1 MRCRR
6 FRDDRGGECK
16 ERVSTGRARQASG
29 SRWRV
34 ALLVAAALFA
44 AAAGCKTASGPNSA
58 GLDIDPRE
66 RASRVPLGDDTV
78 ALLKIH
84 PEPLDRALEQ
94 LQGWRP
100 ESSESESA
108 TNLDVSE
115 PGARFA
121 AALLDGFPPLPDA
134 LESPGRSIS
143 FDALDAMRPFY
154 LAFSER
160 GNVRQLRRIRYGYPF
175 AGPDALRR
183 GVAAR
188 LLLPSDRPERLAD
201 AVRSHCDAETDDR
214 WMAGACGATVGI
226 RPRRSFVE
234 VELRYGAGAEGA
246 ENGGAI
252 ESESYER
259 GGLPER
265 WTPAAEAFFGRS
277 AAIAAYAESADFWKL
292 GVLIRRSELLEILD
306 GASEELRGAHFAT
319 LVEGL
324 YRQAATA
331 ASGVTETEDV
341 AVLQTARD
349 GVAVDVVRTYTDRGA
364 RVAEAGALEAKLP
377 AVGVEEPQIA
387 FEWAVDAAGALDRA
401 GMPPVLERFFVRNK
415 HRRSGLLQRLQRME
429 LGPGGLV
436 GLALE
441 APGGVAAAAAQSA
454 PKVQYDGANAL
465 RRAVGLRAV
474 RAAFRVRP
482 DRESTFGIVP
492 VGGLALELSARSN
505 LDAVIEGAVGL
516 ARAAGLSVQRETER
530 SGGTVR
536 MRVAVGRSMDIF
548 GDETAV
554 SGVPTGRIDLDAI
567 RVRIDRSGVEEH
579 LLPKGVR
586 EADDLE
592 TLELRSDANR
602 AANGIRVRAGRGGGA
617 PFAVPAASV
626 EPEAVAEPPDCFR
639 RAARTSREVAAA
651 TVSGAGETS
660 IPDLFA
666 YRRHVPRL
674 GALEGDCTEAELPSA
689 LTGALGRHW
698 YRYGR
703 ALEASGF
710 WSEGL
715 RRLERACRRGV
726 ERSCSARDRLAE
738 RVDDL
743 ELLDVGRAVPLEGN
757 LRAGALIATAEGLT
771 AGRREVLSSAEL
783 AAAGGGLDD
792 AAVSE
797 IAGETGS
804 DSIRINRDPLRVVPV
819 AVDRALSAGA
829 LGRVT
834 RLAGRVAEEAAHAD
848 GTVPSGAVVWV
859 GQRPP
864 ERVVGEPTLEGL
876 PVRHLESVDPN
887 QRQRAIR
894 AVVSRRGWTLHDAD
908 GPVEPVDGC
917 PDDGP
922 TVCLRDDRG
931 SVDGAV
937 ERYAD
942 LDGGSRGRKLAEEI
956 AAAYPYH
963 RFHRVVRRIW
973 MRREKD
979 PDRQRLSFK
988 PRRLLVEVDR
998 ELPVEVVVKTAAAA
1012 ARRGGT
1018 TDSAEEMFGDLSRR
1032 KRLFDQFLLKP
1043 VTHP

>member
-1 MRCRR
+1 MRFRR
-6 FRDDRGGECK
+6 FRGDRGGECTG
-16 ERVSTGRARQASG
+16 RVCTGRARRVSG

-44 AAAGCKTASGPNSA
+44 ATAGCKTATGPSSA

-108 TNLDVSE
+108 TNLDVSD
-115 PGARFA
+115 PGTRFA
-121 AALLDGFPPLPDA
+121 AALLDGFPPLPAA
-134 LESPGRSIS
+134 LESPGRSLS
-143 FDALDAMRPFY
+143 FDALDATRPYY

-183 GVAAR
+183 GVVAR
-188 LLLPSDRPERLAD
+188 LLLPSDHPERLAD
-201 AVRSHCDAETDDR
+201 AVRSHCGAETDDR
-214 WMAGACGATVGI
+214 WMAGACGATVGV
-226 RPRRSFVE
+226 RPLGSFVE
-234 VELRYGAGAEGA
+234 VELRYGAGAED
-246 ENGGAI
+246 GGAI
-252 ESESYER
+252 EPESFER

-265 WTPAAEAFFGRS
+265 WTPAAEAFFGRT

-292 GVLIRRSELLEILD
+292 GALIRRSELLEILD
-306 GASEELRGAHFAT
+306 GASEELRGARFAT

-331 ASGVTETEDV
+331 ASGATETEDV

-377 AVGVEEPQIA
+377 SVDVEEPQIA

-401 GMPPVLERFFVRNK
+401 GVPPVLEQFFARNK
-415 HRRSGLLQRLQRME
+415 HRRSGLLERLQRME

-474 RAAFRVRP
+474 RALFRVRP

-505 LDAVIEGAVGL
+505 LDAVVEGAIGL
-516 ARAAGLSVQRETER
+516 ARAAGLSVQRERER

-536 MRVAVGRSMDIF
+536 LRVAVGRSMEIF

-567 RVRIDRSGVEEH
+567 RVRIDRSGVAEH
-579 LLPKGVR
+579 LLPNGVR
-586 EADDLE
+586 EADDWK
-592 TLELRSDANR
+592 TLELQSDANR

-626 EPEAVAEPPDCFR
+626 EPEAVAEPPDCLR

-651 TVSGAGETS
+651 TVSGVGETS

-666 YRRHVPRL
+666 YRRYVPRL
-674 GALEGDCTEAELPSA
+674 GALEGDCTEAELPSD
-689 LTGALGRHW
+689 LIDALGRHW

-726 ERSCSARDRLAE
+726 EPSCSARDRLAE

-797 IAGETGS
+797 IAGQTGS

-834 RLAGRVAEEAAHAD
+834 RLAGRVAEEAAYAD

-859 GQRPP
+859 EQRPP

-876 PVRHLESVDPN
+876 PFRHLASVDAN

-894 AVVSRRGWTLHDAD
+894 AVVSRRGWTIHDAD

-931 SVDGAV
+931 TVDGAV
-937 ERYAD
+937 ERYAE
-942 LDGGSRGRKLAEEI
+942 LDGRDRAREAGAEI
-956 AAAYPYH
+956 AGAYPYH
-963 RFHRVVRRIW
+963 RFHRAIRRAW
-973 MRREKD
+973 SRRQED
-979 PDRQRLSFK
+979 PQRNRLSFK
-988 PRRLLVEVDR
+988 PRRLLLEVDR
-998 ELPVEVVVKTAAAA
+998 ELPVEVVAKTAAAA
-1012 ARRGGT
+1012 ARQGGGAEST
-1018 TDSAEEMFGDLSRR
+1018 EEMFGDLSRR
-1032 KRLFDQFLLKP
+1032 KRLFDHFLLKP
-1043 VTHP
+1043 VSDP